1 VPRGAEPFLRQPLQ
15 QAQFRQATLDISRE
29 VLSRFLGVTSN
40 GSPSAPSRWMRHVLT
55 WWIATN
61 FTLFFVSNNP
71 SPDRRTD
78 QTASRGPAFTG
89 GPLCVGESSNPKFP
103 PPNFGSS
110 RRNGFFTLASV
121 KYWEIIADN
130 LSRAG
135 WSWGMT
141 TVFHEGKKLI
151 SVDAFR
157 EGSGRYVV
165 QSDDILTAFLELDA
179 QRKGVQNKPD
189 KISR

>member
-1 VPRGAEPFLRQPLQ
+1 MPRGAEPFLRQPLQ

-40 GSPSAPSRWMRHVLT
+40 GSPSAPSRWMWHVLT
-55 WWIATN
+55 WWIAT
-61 FTLFFVSNNP
+61 TLPCFLCQTTP
-71 SPDRRTD
+71 RLKRTD

-89 GPLCVGESSNPKFP
+89 GPLCVGESSHPKFP